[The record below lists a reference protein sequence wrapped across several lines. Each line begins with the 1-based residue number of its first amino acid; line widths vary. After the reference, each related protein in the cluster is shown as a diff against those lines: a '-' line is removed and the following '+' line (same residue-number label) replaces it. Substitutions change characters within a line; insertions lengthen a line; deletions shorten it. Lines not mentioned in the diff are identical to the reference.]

1 MSSEASGKDLVTI
14 GKIVGCHGIGGE
26 LRLLPLTDYPERFRS
41 MKTLDLYRK
50 NGKFQGTFT
59 VEAIRDHRG
68 KGLLL
73 VRLAGVTDPE
83 DAEALRDCL
92 VRIPSD
98 ERVKLPQGA
107 YWIDDLLGL
116 EVVEEETGRILGIV
130 SDVIETGS
138 NDVYL
143 VRTPDGAEKALPAVR
158 EVVLEVDTEAGR
170 IKVRLPEG
178 LWD

>member
-1 MSSEASGKDLVTI
+1 MSSEASEKDLVTI
-14 GKIVGCHGIGGE
+14 GKIVGSHGIGGE
-26 LRLLPLTDYPERFRS
+26 LRLLPLTDYPERFRR

-59 VEAIRDHRG
+59 VEAIREHRG

-73 VRLAGVTDPE
+73 IRLAGVTDPE
-83 DAEALRDCL
+83 GAEALRECL
-92 VRIPSD
+92 IRIPSE
-98 ERVKLPQGA
+98 ERVDLPEGA
-107 YWIDDLLGL
+107 YWIDDLLEL
-116 EVVEEETGRILGIV
+116 EVVEAETGRVLGRIFEV
-130 SDVIETGS
+130 LETGS

-143 VRTPDGAEKALPAVR
+143 VRTPEGAEKALPAVR

-170 IKVRLPEG
+170 ITVRLPEG